1 MKHHHKLG
9 RLLYITL
16 YNYAPIFSDTKP
28 NLPEMRMLRCL
39 LKKECWR
46 CQPWLT
52 AAKKP
57 WDSSRTLCND
67 HLSFQNL
74 KQHKTQPIFD
84 SPCKPSFIVHHR
96 IGKSIRK
103 FIRLEKNHS
112 GHVMHQQTGAII
124 GIIWVHHGSPS
135 KVVHWHESS
144 KFCPTP
150 NCHDFS
156 LRTWHKHCE
165 GWSYCWNL
173 VGGLKPSHIRVIS
186 TIPTIYI

>member
-135 KVVHWHESS
+135 KVVH
-144 KFCPTP
+144 
-150 NCHDFS
+150 
-156 LRTWHKHCE
+156 
-165 GWSYCWNL
+165 
-173 VGGLKPSHIRVIS
+173 
-186 TIPTIYI
+186 